1 MNYHRLGYIAL
12 AASIFYVP
20 KAIGQNDKS
29 SLKKKQ
35 PNIIFILTDD
45 LGYGDLGVF
54 LQNQRLKINNRSEP
68 CMFTPN
74 LDRMAANGVAMPQH
88 YCAAPVSAPSRASLL
103 LGVSQGHANVRDNQ
117 FDKALEDNYT
127 IGNVLQKAGYTTA
140 AIGKW
145 GLQGEGD
152 SNNCPAHPLK
162 RGFDYFYGYMRHA
175 DGHEH
180 YPKEGVYRGKK
191 EVWENQTEI
200 SKDLDK
206 CYTGD
211 LWTAVAKRW
220 IVDHEK
226 GKDAKK
232 PFFMFLAYD
241 TPHATLE
248 LPTQAYPEGGG
259 LKGGVQWLGTPGQMI
274 NTASGAVDSWVH
286 PDYANATWDHD
297 NNPATPEV
305 GWPDTYKRQATI
317 VRRIDSEVGDL
328 IQLFKDL
335 NIDSN
340 TLIVFTSD
348 NGPSNESYLPKNFVP
363 NNPDFFN
370 SFGPFDGIK
379 RDCWEGGLRVPT
391 IALWPKHI
399 PSNTVITSPSISYD
413 WMSTFADVAGTIA
426 PVRTD
431 GVSLLPS
438 LTGNGIQRKS
448 SIYVEYFVEGA
459 TPNYKEFE
467 STHRLRK
474 RFQMQMIRLDDKVGV
489 RYNVQSVDD
498 NFEIYDVVGDPK
510 QAKNIASDTACVSL
524 QQMMKNKVL
533 QVRRPDVE
541 APRPYDNILIPAL
554 ANNNVE
560 NGITWKVF
568 KGKYFWIPE
577 TKGLNSVAR
586 GVEDRPE
593 INEENRGKGGVYSF
607 EGYIKVP
614 VDGTYT
620 FYITSGGKA
629 FMRIHDAAVI
639 DADYNYES
647 STEKKGEIKL
657 KAGLHPFC
665 ISYSDLTTMRSAMLV
680 LRWEGPSIKKTLIP
694 AGVFYRDKVN

>member
-1 MNYHRLGYIAL
+1 MNHHRLEYIAL
-12 AASIFYVP
+12 AVSIFYAP
-20 KAIGQNDKS
+20 KAIGQNDKPS
-29 SLKKKQ
+29 FKKKQ

-54 LQNQRLKINNRSEP
+54 LQNQRLKTNNRSEP

-127 IGNVLQKAGYTTA
+127 VGNVLQKAGYTTA

-152 SNNCPAHPLK
+152 SNNWPAHPLK

-191 EVWENQTEI
+191 EVWENQTEV

-226 GKDAKK
+226 GKEAKK
-232 PFFMFLAYD
+232 PFFIFLAYD

-274 NTASGAVDSWVH
+274 NTASGTVDSWVH

-297 NNPATPEV
+297 NNPVTPEV
-305 GWPDTYKRQATI
+305 SWPDTYKRQATI

-399 PSNTVITSPSISYD
+399 PSNTVISSPSISYD
-413 WMSTFADVAGTIA
+413 WMSTFADVAGTVA

-467 STHRLRK
+467 LTRRLRK

-489 RYNVQSVDD
+489 RYNVQSAGD

-510 QAKNIASDTACVSL
+510 QTKNIASDAACVSL

-533 QVRRPDVE
+533 QVRRPDAE
-541 APRPYDNILIPAL
+541 APRPYDDMLIPFL

-560 NGITWKVF
+560 NGITWKAF

-577 TKGLNSVAR
+577 TKGLNPIAS

-593 INEENRGKGGVYSF
+593 INEENRGKGGVYTF

-614 VDGTYT
+614 VDGSYT

-647 STEKKGEIKL
+647 GTEKKGEIKL